1 MNRPSKTVSV
11 VIPTRARPLLL
22 RRALQ
27 SVQRQTAQ
35 SWEAIV
41 VVDGPDPETEAL
53 LREQTDQRIR
63 FIVNETS
70 LGGSEARNVGIRSAT
85 GDWIALLDDD
95 DEWLPERLARQLD
108 ELPNDNDR
116 PLLAFCRTVVRAPHG
131 DYIWPRRRPAR
142 GEHVSEFLFARRSLF
157 AGEGGI
163 QTSAIIAP
171 RSLFMSIPFD
181 RMLPRYQDTDWV
193 LRACAAGA
201 ELHYTSSA
209 LSIWHHQ
216 EARQSIGSAYARDW
230 RYSLDWIRER
240 RNLVTPIAYAS
251 FLLIRGGDLT
261 AAALSPRGALAV
273 ATEAFRHGRPT
284 LPALLL
290 FVGKWVLPPAI
301 RRRLRST
308 FSRARRA

>member
-1 MNRPSKTVSV
+1 
-11 VIPTRARPLLL
+11 L

-27 SVQRQTAQ
+27 SVQSQTAQ

-41 VVDGPDPETEAL
+41 VVDGHDPETEEL

-63 FIVNETS
+63 FIVNETN

-85 GDWIALLDDD
+85 GEWIALLDDD
-95 DEWLPERLARQLD
+95 DEWLPERLAKQLA
-108 ELPNDNDR
+108 ELPNAHDR
-116 PLLAFCRTVVRAPHG
+116 PVLAFCRTVVRAPHG
-131 DYIWPRRRPAR
+131 DYIWPRRPPAR
-142 GEHVSEFLFARRSLF
+142 GEHISEFLFARRSLF

-163 QTSAIIAP
+163 QTSAIMAP
-171 RSLFMSIPFD
+171 RSLFLSIPFD
-181 RMLPRYQDTDWV
+181 PALPRAQDTDWL

-209 LSIWHHQ
+209 LSIWHHE
-216 EARQSIGSAYARDW
+216 EARQTIGSAYARDW
-230 RYSLDWIRER
+230 RYSFDWIRAR
-240 RNLVTPIAYAS
+240 RDLVTPRAYAS

-261 AAALSPRGALAV
+261 AAALSPRGALAM
-273 ATEAFRHGRPT
+273 ATEAFRYGRPT

-290 FVGKWVLPPAI
+290 FAGKWVLPSAL

-308 FSRARRA
+308 FSRHRRT